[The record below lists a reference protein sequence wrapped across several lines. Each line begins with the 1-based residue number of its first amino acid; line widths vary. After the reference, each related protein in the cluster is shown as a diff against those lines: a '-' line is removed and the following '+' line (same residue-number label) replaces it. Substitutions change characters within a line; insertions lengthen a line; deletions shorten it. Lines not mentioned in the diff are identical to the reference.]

1 MLLSSSHLVRRSC
14 SFLPVLPSPTPDL
27 SHPYASQPWKLS
39 RLNRDLT
46 PQLLRVRVRLP
57 EDFYGAVIDPGSASA
72 RAPKDEKRPT
82 CSAAAATKPPNQI
95 SRRLLQSEGVLRG
108 SDDQRAIRKEC
119 RHSQGQTGRMW
130 ERSIIFCLDVKA
142 CAVQM
147 WSNCFHR

>member
-14 SFLPVLPSPTPDL
+14 SFFPCPPLP
-27 SHPYASQPWKLS
+27 LS
-39 RLNRDLT
+39 RRIASLRIPTLEVEPLELRLNAAIT
-46 PQLLRVRVRLP
+46 ARVCVRSP
-57 EDFYGAVIDPGSASA
+57 PDFYGAVIDPGWASA
-72 RAPKDEKRPT
+72 RAAKDEKRPT
-82 CSAAAATKPPNQI
+82 CSAVATKPLNPI

-142 CAVQM
+142 RRHTDVE
-147 WSNCFHR
+147 